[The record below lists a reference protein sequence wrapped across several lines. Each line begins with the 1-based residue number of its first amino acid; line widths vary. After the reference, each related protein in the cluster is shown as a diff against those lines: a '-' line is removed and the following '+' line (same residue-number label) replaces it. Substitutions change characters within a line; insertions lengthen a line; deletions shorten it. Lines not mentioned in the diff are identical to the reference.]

1 VSGRNEPPPA
11 LDPHLAANRA
21 NWDARTPIHVASR
34 TYGVDRYL
42 EVASHLSDVVTA
54 DAPHL
59 GDLTGLRVAHVQ
71 CHIGTDTLSLARLGA
86 TEVVGI
92 DFAPA
97 AVAAARDL
105 AAAAAGGDRVRIVE
119 APVHAIPELDLGVF
133 DLVYASIGVL
143 IWNPSVA
150 DWMRVVGA
158 LVAPGGRLYVRDA
171 HPMLLGLADVDA
183 PGLVPMY
190 PYFEREE
197 PLRWEEASTYTDGD
211 APVSAPVTY
220 EWNHGLAEIVQGA
233 LDAGLQLTRLH
244 EGRTLDWR
252 FAPWFVSVGDGTD
265 RWRLPDDLV
274 DLLPLE
280 FTLEARRP

>member
-1 VSGRNEPPPA
+1 MSEHEAPSDE

-21 NWDARTPIHVASR
+21 NWDARTPIHVASEA
-34 TYGVDRYL
+34 YGRDRYL
-42 EVASHLSDVVTA
+42 DAASHLSDVVTA

-59 GDLTGLRVAHVQ
+59 GELAGLRVAHVQ

-86 TEVVGI
+86 AEVVGI
-92 DFAPA
+92 DFSPA
-97 AVAAARDL
+97 AIEAARDL
-105 AAAAAGGDRVRIVE
+105 ATRAPGGDRLSFVE
-119 APVHAIPELDLGVF
+119 AAVHRIPELDLGTF
-133 DLVYASIGVL
+133 DLVYASVGVL

-150 DWMRVVGA
+150 EWMRVVGS
-158 LVAPGGRLYVRDA
+158 LVAPGGRLYVRDG
-171 HPMLLGLADVDA
+171 HPMLLGLADVDE

-190 PYFEREE
+190 PYFERDE
-197 PLRWEEASTYTDGD
+197 PIRWEEASTYTDGET
-211 APVSAPVTY
+211 PVASPVTY
-220 EWNHGLAEIVQGA
+220 EWNHGLAEIVQAA
-233 LDAGLQLTRLH
+233 LDVDLQLTRLH

-252 FAPWFVSVGDGTD
+252 FAPWFVPLGDGTD